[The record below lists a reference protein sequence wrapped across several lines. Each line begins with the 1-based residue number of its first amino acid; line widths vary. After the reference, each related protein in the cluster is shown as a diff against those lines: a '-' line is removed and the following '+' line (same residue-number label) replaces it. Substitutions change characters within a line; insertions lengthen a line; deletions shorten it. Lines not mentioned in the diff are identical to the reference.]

1 MLWLHSFRF
10 DHQLTSVSLFCLFE
24 LSDMLI
30 ITVTTCI
37 SRSLFCL
44 MYYWVAL
51 QNILG
56 ERKSYTLCLDF
67 LCYNLCH
74 TNWHGEKK
82 PSFTG
87 LLRYLFCSCSHVQT
101 SQLWVPAFCFLFL
114 PPVMQHSFCTMWLH
128 LLPSSCARNS
138 LAVFNR
144 PMTTCVNYGLSVHPN
159 DYYGDIVLLLHGS
172 LN

>member
-1 MLWLHSFRF
+1 MNNKYVSLDVACFDCIAFVLITNWPLWAC
-10 DHQLTSVSLFCLFE
+10 SLFCLFE

-114 PPVMQHSFCTMWLH
+114 PPVMQHSFCTMWLISFD
-128 LLPSSCARNS
+128 PSLIFRHTRC
-138 LAVFNR
+138 
-144 PMTTCVNYGLSVHPN
+144 
-159 DYYGDIVLLLHGS
+159 D
-172 LN
+172 